1 MHDLAVVRQV
11 ADEVM
16 VMRDGE
22 LCESGAVEQIFT
34 SPTHPYTIELLAAV
48 PDLPRWLA

>member
-1 MHDLAVVRQV
+1 MHDFAVVRQV